1 MDTARNQMIDI
12 ERLSDLE
19 LDAMQVTYEKIK
31 TSWTEASGT
40 NLSSLSERWA
50 KIPL

>member
-19 LDAMQVTYEKIK
+19 LDAMQTTYEKLKPVGARARRGALAAQRNSEIK
-31 TSWTEASGT
+31 T
-40 NLSSLSERWA
+40 
-50 KIPL
+50 